1 MGFMSYRERTL
12 LRLLER
18 NPQGLNVFE
27 IAAKLGIGRKL
38 TAIRLEDL
46 EVGEL
51 GFTAAWFAQRLFV
64 LIGVGLTLHL
74 YLR

>member
-27 IAAKLGIGRKL
+27 IAAKLGIERKL

-51 GFTAAWFAQRLFV
+51 VRRDDEDRYFAV
-64 LIGVGLTLHL
+64 NS
-74 YLR
+74 

>member
-51 GFTAAWFAQRLFV
+51 VRRDDEDRYFAV
-64 LIGVGLTLHL
+64 NS
-74 YLR
+74 